1 MTWRERAA
9 CRTEDP
15 ELFFPVGIAGP
26 ALDQLIEA
34 KSVCHRCPV
43 AAECLAWA
51 LDTGQRA
58 GVWGGLSEDERY
70 QLQQRDRPIFTRP
83 YQVSVSAR
91 TDASIGVERP
101 GSGSGPVTHSSR
113 RREA

>member
-58 GVWGGLSEDERY
+58 GVWGGLSEDERHE
-70 QLQQRDRPIFTRP
+70 LQRR
-83 YQVSVSAR
+83 SAR
-91 TDASIGVERP
+91 IAGRAHLILICASEEHPIEVVRP
-101 GSGSGPVTHSSR
+101 AWPGQG
-113 RREA
+113 A

>member
-1 MTWRERAA
+1 MTWRDRAA

-15 ELFFPVGIAGP
+15 ELFFPVGTAGP
-26 ALDQLIEA
+26 ALDQLIRA

-43 AAECLAWA
+43 AGECLAWA
-51 LDTGQRA
+51 LDTDQRT

-70 QLQQRDRPIFTRP
+70 QLQQRNRPIFTRT
-83 YQVSVSAR
+83 YRVSVSAR
-91 TDASIGVERP
+91 TDASIGVGRP
-101 GSGSGPVTHSSR
+101 NSGSAAVSCSSR